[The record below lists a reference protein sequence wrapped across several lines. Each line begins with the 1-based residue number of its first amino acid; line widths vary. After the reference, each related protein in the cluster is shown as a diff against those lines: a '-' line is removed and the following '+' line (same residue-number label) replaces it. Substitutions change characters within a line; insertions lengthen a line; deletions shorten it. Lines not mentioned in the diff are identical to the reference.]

1 MNPNDEKIRA
11 AIAEQAG
18 DWFVGNDEG
27 SHDVRESA
35 DLAAWLRTSPVHIE
49 EFLGVSVIAR
59 DLREA
64 RTHPEYSLE
73 AILARAR
80 AEDEPGVHLL
90 RQPPGDAVR
99 VGAPRRWRT
108 ATVAM
113 AMAMAIAACLL
124 LSIGLFLTWS
134 GGPNRHSAASDGMTA
149 LHFETRHGEQ
159 LTRRFA
165 DDSVLHLNTDS
176 AITIRYGKNERV
188 AVLTSGEADF
198 EVAHDPKR
206 TFRVLAGS
214 VVVSDLGTTFDVRL
228 ARDSTVV
235 TVVEGEVA
243 VRPSTIGPRLEGPS
257 RADVQLGANQQ
268 LIIANGV
275 WPPAKAV
282 AVDAQRATAWL
293 HHQIAFDH
301 ESLEKVAAEYNR
313 YASKPI
319 EIVTPG
325 LQKLEISGVFATDDP
340 AEFIAFLRSMEG
352 VKVEETATRFRVSR
366 DHR

>member
-1 MNPNDEKIRA
+1 
-11 AIAEQAG
+11 
-18 DWFVGNDEG
+18 
-27 SHDVRESA
+27 VRH
-35 DLAAWLRTSPVHIE
+35 V
-49 EFLGVSVIAR
+49 
-59 DLREA
+59 
-64 RTHPEYSLE
+64 
-73 AILARAR
+73 
-80 AEDEPGVHLL
+80 
-90 RQPPGDAVR
+90 
-99 VGAPRRWRT
+99 
-108 ATVAM
+108 
-113 AMAMAIAACLL
+113 L
-124 LSIGLFLTWS
+124 LSIGLFLTWN

-159 LTRRFA
+159 LTRRLA

-176 AITIRYGKNERV
+176 AITIRYGKHERV
-188 AVLTSGEADF
+188 AVLTSGEANF

-214 VVVSDLGTTFDVRL
+214 VEVSDLGTTFDVRL

-243 VRPSTIGPRLEGPS
+243 VRPSTVGPRLEGP
-257 RADVQLGANQQ
+257 RMADVQLGANQQ

-293 HHQIAFDH
+293 RRQIAFDH
-301 ESLEKVAAEYNR
+301 EPLEKVAAEYNR

-352 VKVEETATRFRVSR
+352 VQVEETATRFRVSR

>member
-1 MNPNDEKIRA
+1 MISNDEKIRA

-18 DWFVGNDEG
+18 DWFLANDEG
-27 SHDVRESA
+27 SHDVQDSA
-35 DLAAWLRTSPVHIE
+35 DLAAWLKTSPVHIE

-80 AEDEPGVHLL
+80 AEDEPPVHPF
-90 RQPPGDAVR
+90 RQPPSNAVR
-99 VGAPRRWRT
+99 VGASRRWLT

-113 AMAMAIAACLL
+113 ATCAL
-124 LSIGLFLTWS
+124 LSLGAFFTWNS
-134 GGPNRHSAASDGMTA
+134 APIRHPSASDGVTA

-159 LTRRFA
+159 LTRRLA

-176 AITIRYGKNERV
+176 AVTIRYGKHERV
-188 AVLTSGEADF
+188 AVLTSGEAAF
-198 EVAHDPKR
+198 EVAHEPER
-206 TFRVLAGS
+206 AFRVLAGS
-214 VVVSDLGTTFDVRL
+214 VEVSDLGTKFDVRL
-228 ARDSTVV
+228 GRDSTVV
-235 TVVEGEVA
+235 TVVEGAVA
-243 VRPSTIGPRLEGPS
+243 VGPSTVTGRPAESPWT
-257 RADVQLGANQQ
+257 DVQVGANQQ
-268 LIIANGV
+268 IIIANGI

-293 HHQIAFDH
+293 HRQIAFDH
-301 ESLEKVAAEYNR
+301 EPLEKVAAEFNR
-313 YASKPI
+313 YAPKPI

-325 LQKLEISGVFATDDP
+325 LQKLEISGVFTTDDP
-340 AEFIAFLRSMEG
+340 AAFIAFLRSMEG
-352 VKVEETATRFRVSR
+352 VQVEETATRFRVSR

>member
-1 MNPNDEKIRA
+1 MISNDEKIRA

-18 DWFVGNDEG
+18 DWFVGNDDG
-27 SHDVRESA
+27 SPDVQNSA
-35 DLAAWLRTSPVHIE
+35 DLVAWLKTSPVHIE

-64 RTHPEYSLE
+64 RAHPEYSLE

-80 AEDEPGVHLL
+80 AEDESRVRPL
-90 RQPPGDAVR
+90 RRLPSDAVR
-99 VGAPRRWRT
+99 VGASRRWLT

-113 AMAMAIAACLL
+113 AACVP
-124 LSIGLFLTWS
+124 LSIALYLTWNR
-134 GGPNRHSAASDGMTA
+134 GPNPHPTVSDGMTA

-159 LTRRFA
+159 LTRRLA

-176 AITIRYGKNERV
+176 AITIRNGKHERV

-198 EVAHDPKR
+198 EVSHEPARP
-206 TFRVLAGS
+206 FRVLAGS
-214 VVVSDLGTTFDVRL
+214 VEISDLGTTFDVRL
-228 ARDSTVV
+228 ELDSTVV

-243 VRPSTIGPRLEGPS
+243 VGPS
-257 RADVQLGANQQ
+257 SAAGRPAGAPWTGVRVGADHQIA
-268 LIIANGV
+268 IANGI

-293 HHQIAFDH
+293 HRQIAFDH
-301 ESLEKVAAEYNR
+301 EPLEKVAAEFNR

-325 LQKLEISGVFATDDP
+325 LQKLEISGVFTTDDP
-340 AEFIAFLRSMEG
+340 AAFIAFLRSMEG
-352 VKVEETATRFRVSR
+352 VQVEETATRFRVSR

>member
-1 MNPNDEKIRA
+1 MNSNDEKIRA

-27 SHDVRESA
+27 LHDVQDSV
-35 DLAAWLRTSPVHIE
+35 DLATWLKTSPVHIE

-59 DLREA
+59 DLHEA
-64 RTHPEYSLE
+64 RTHPDYSLE

-80 AEDEPGVHLL
+80 ADDEPPVHPLP
-90 RQPPGDAVR
+90 QPPSDAVR
-99 VGAPRRWRT
+99 VGASRRWRT

-113 AMAMAIAACLL
+113 AASVL
-124 LSIGLFLTWS
+124 LSIGWFLTWNV
-134 GGPNRHSAASDGMTA
+134 GPNRHSTASVGMTA

-159 LTRRFA
+159 LTRRLA

-176 AITIRYGKNERV
+176 AITVRYGKHERV

-206 TFRVLAGS
+206 SFRVLAGS
-214 VVVSDLGTTFDVRL
+214 VEVSDLGTTFDVRL
-228 ARDSTVV
+228 GRDSTVV

-243 VRPSTIGPRLEGPS
+243 VGRSTVTGRPAGSPW
-257 RADVQLGANQQ
+257 ADVRVGANQQ
-268 LIIANGV
+268 VIIANGI

-282 AVDAQRATAWL
+282 MVDAQRATSWL
-293 HHQIAFDH
+293 QRQIAFDH
-301 ESLEKVAAEYNR
+301 EPLEKVAAEFNR
-313 YASKPI
+313 YAPKPI

-340 AEFIAFLRSMEG
+340 AAFIAFLRSMEG
-352 VKVEETATRFRVSR
+352 VQVEETATRFRVSR

>member
-1 MNPNDEKIRA
+1 MTSNDEKIRA
-11 AIAEQAG
+11 AIAEQAA
-18 DWFVGNDEG
+18 DRFVGNDEG
-27 SHDVRESA
+27 SQDVQDSA
-35 DLAAWLRTSPVHIE
+35 DLAAWLKTSPVHIE

-64 RTHPEYSLE
+64 RSFPEYSME

-80 AEDEPGVHLL
+80 AEDEPVVQHL
-90 RQPPGDAVR
+90 REPPSDAVR
-99 VGAPRRWRT
+99 AGATRRWRT
-108 ATVAM
+108 ATMAM
-113 AMAMAIAACLL
+113 AMAMAACVL
-124 LSIGLFLTWS
+124 LSIGLFWTWS
-134 GGPNRHSAASDGMTA
+134 GGPNQHSPTSDGMAA

-159 LTRRFA
+159 LTRRLA

-176 AITIRYGKNERV
+176 AITIRYGIHERV

-206 TFRVLAGS
+206 AFRVLAGP
-214 VVVSDLGTTFDVRL
+214 VEVSDVGTTFDVRL

-243 VRPSTIGPRLEGPS
+243 VRPSTIGPRSEGTS
-257 RADVQLGANQQ
+257 RADVQLGPNQQ
-268 LIIANGV
+268 LIIANGI

-282 AVDAQRATAWL
+282 ALDAQRATAWL

-301 ESLEKVAAEYNR
+301 ESLEKVATEFNR

-325 LQKLEISGVFATDDP
+325 LQKLEISGVFGTDDP

-352 VKVEETATRFRVSR
+352 VQVEETATRFRVSR
-366 DHR
+366 VHR

>member
-1 MNPNDEKIRA
+1 MTSNDEKIRA

-27 SHDVRESA
+27 LTDVQDSA
-35 DLAAWLRTSPVHIE
+35 DLAAWLKTSPVHIE

-80 AEDEPGVHLL
+80 AEDEPPVHPF
-90 RQPPGDAVR
+90 RQPPGNAVR
-99 VGAPRRWRT
+99 AGASRRWLT
-108 ATVAM
+108 ATAAM
-113 AMAMAIAACLL
+113 ATCAL
-124 LSIGLFLTWS
+124 LSLGAFFTWNS
-134 GGPNRHSAASDGMTA
+134 APIRHPSASDGVTA

-159 LTRRFA
+159 LTRRLA

-176 AITIRYGKNERV
+176 AITIRYGKHERV
-188 AVLTSGEADF
+188 AVLTSGEAHF
-198 EVAHDPKR
+198 EVAHEPER
-206 TFRVLAGS
+206 AFRVLAGS
-214 VVVSDLGTTFDVRL
+214 VEVSDLGTTFDVRL
-228 ARDSTVV
+228 GHDSTVV

-243 VRPSTIGPRLEGPS
+243 VGPSTVAGRPAGPPW
-257 RADVQLGANQQ
+257 ADVRVGADQQ
-268 LIIANGV
+268 IIIANGI

-293 HHQIAFDH
+293 HRQIAFDH
-301 ESLEKVAAEYNR
+301 EPLETVAAEFNR

-325 LQKLEISGVFATDDP
+325 LQKLEISGVFTTDDP
-340 AEFIAFLRSMEG
+340 ATFIAFLRSMEG
-352 VKVEETATRFRVSR
+352 VQVEETTTRFRVSR

>member
-1 MNPNDEKIRA
+1 MTSSDEKIRA

-27 SHDVRESA
+27 LPDVQDSA
-35 DLAAWLRTSPVHIE
+35 DLAAWLKTSPLHIE

-64 RTHPEYSLE
+64 RTHPDYSLE

-80 AEDEPGVHLL
+80 ADDEPGVHPL
-90 RQPPGDAVR
+90 RLPPSNAVR
-99 VGAPRRWRT
+99 SGASRRWLT
-108 ATVAM
+108 ATLAM
-113 AMAMAIAACLL
+113 AACVL
-124 LSIGLFLTWS
+124 LSIGLFVTWN
-134 GGPNRHSAASDGMTA
+134 GAPNRHPTASDGMTA

-159 LTRRFA
+159 LTRRLA

-176 AITIRYGKNERV
+176 AITIRYGKHERV
-188 AVLTSGEADF
+188 AVLSSGEAHL
-198 EVAHDPKR
+198 EVAHEPER
-206 TFRVLAGS
+206 AFRVLAGS
-214 VVVSDLGTTFDVRL
+214 VEVSDLGTKFDVL
-228 ARDSTVV
+228 LGRDSTVV

-243 VRPSTIGPRLEGPS
+243 VRPSTVTERPPRSPWT
-257 RADVQLGANQQ
+257 DVQVGANQQ
-268 LIIANGV
+268 VIIANGI

-293 HHQIAFDH
+293 HRQIAFNH
-301 ESLEKVAAEYNR
+301 EPLEKVAAEFNR
-313 YASKPI
+313 YAPKPI

-325 LQKLEISGVFATDDP
+325 LQKLEISGVFTTDDP
-340 AEFIAFLRSMEG
+340 AAFIAFLRSMEG
-352 VKVEETATRFRVSR
+352 VQVEETTTGFRVSR

>member
-1 MNPNDEKIRA
+1 MTSNDEKIRA

-27 SHDVRESA
+27 LPDVQDSA
-35 DLAAWLRTSPVHIE
+35 DLAAWLKTSPVHIE

-64 RTHPEYSLE
+64 RTHPDYSLE

-80 AEDEPGVHLL
+80 AEDEAPVHPL
-90 RQPPGDAVR
+90 RQPPSVAVR
-99 VGAPRRWRT
+99 VGASRRRLT
-108 ATVAM
+108 ATLAM
-113 AMAMAIAACLL
+113 AACVV
-124 LSIGLFLTWS
+124 LSIGLFSTWN
-134 GGPNRHSAASDGMTA
+134 GGPNRHPTASEGMTA

-159 LTRRFA
+159 LTRRLA

-176 AITIRYGKNERV
+176 AITIRYGKHERV

-198 EVAHDPKR
+198 EVAHEPER
-206 TFRVLAGS
+206 AFRVLAGS
-214 VVVSDLGTTFDVRL
+214 VEVRDLGTKFDVRL
-228 ARDSTVV
+228 GRDSTVI

-243 VRPSTIGPRLEGPS
+243 VGPSTVAGRPAGPPWT
-257 RADVQLGANQQ
+257 DVQVGADQQ
-268 LIIANGV
+268 IIIANGV

-293 HHQIAFDH
+293 HRQIAFNH
-301 ESLEKVAAEYNR
+301 EPLEKVAAEFNR
-313 YASKPI
+313 YAPKPI

-325 LQKLEISGVFATDDP
+325 LQKLEISGVFTTDDP
-340 AEFIAFLRSMEG
+340 AAFIAFLRSMEG
-352 VKVEETATRFRVSR
+352 VQIEETTTRFRVSR
-366 DHR
+366 DRR

>member
-1 MNPNDEKIRA
+1 MTSNDEKIRA

-27 SHDVRESA
+27 LPDAQDSA
-35 DLAAWLRTSPVHIE
+35 DLAAWLKTSPVHIE

-80 AEDEPGVHLL
+80 AEDEPRVHPR
-90 RQPPGDAVR
+90 RQPPSDAVR
-99 VGAPRRWRT
+99 VGASRHWLT

-113 AMAMAIAACLL
+113 AACVL
-124 LSIGLFLTWS
+124 LSIGLFFTWNGAS
-134 GGPNRHSAASDGMTA
+134 IRHPATSDGVTA

-159 LTRRFA
+159 LTHRLA
-165 DDSVLHLNTDS
+165 DGSVVHLNTDS
-176 AITIRYGKNERV
+176 AITIRYGKHERV
-188 AVLTSGEADF
+188 AELTSGEADF

-206 TFRVLAGS
+206 SFRVLAGS
-214 VVVSDLGTTFDVRL
+214 VEVSDLGTAFDVRL
-228 ARDSTVV
+228 GLGSTVV

-243 VRPSTIGPRLEGPS
+243 VRPSTAGRPAGS
-257 RADVQLGANQQ
+257 QWTGVQIGANQQ
-268 LIIANGV
+268 VIIADGI

-293 HHQIAFDH
+293 HRQIAFEH
-301 ESLEKVAAEYNR
+301 EPLEKVAAEFNR
-313 YASKPI
+313 YVPKPI
-319 EIVTPG
+319 EIITPG
-325 LQKLEISGVFATDDP
+325 LQRLEISGVFTTDDP
-340 AEFIAFLRSMEG
+340 AAFIAFLRSMAG
-352 VKVEETATRFRVSR
+352 VHVEETATRFRVSR
-366 DHR
+366 D

>member
-1 MNPNDEKIRA
+1 MTSNDEKIRA

-27 SHDVRESA
+27 LPDVQDSA
-35 DLAAWLRTSPVHIE
+35 DLAAWLKTSPVHIE

-64 RTHPEYSLE
+64 RTHPDYSLE

-80 AEDEPGVHLL
+80 AEDEPPVHPFG
-90 RQPPGDAVR
+90 QPPSNAAR
-99 VGAPRRWRT
+99 VGASRRWRT

-113 AMAMAIAACLL
+113 AACVL
-124 LSIGLFLTWS
+124 LSIGLFLTWN
-134 GGPNRHSAASDGMTA
+134 GGPNRHPTTSDGMTA

-159 LTRRFA
+159 LTRRLA

-176 AITIRYGKNERV
+176 AITIRYGKHERV
-188 AVLTSGEADF
+188 AVLTSGEAHF
-198 EVAHDPKR
+198 EIAHEPER
-206 TFRVLAGS
+206 AFRVLAGS
-214 VVVSDLGTTFDVRL
+214 VEVRDLGTKFDVRL
-228 ARDSTVV
+228 GRDSTVV

-243 VRPSTIGPRLEGPS
+243 VGPSTLTGRPAGPWTNVQVG
-257 RADVQLGANQQ
+257 ADQQ
-268 LIIANGV
+268 ITIANGI

-282 AVDAQRATAWL
+282 VVDAQRATAWL
-293 HHQIAFDH
+293 HRQIAFNH
-301 ESLEKVAAEYNR
+301 EPLENVAAEFNR

-325 LQKLEISGVFATDDP
+325 LQKLEISGVFTTDDP
-340 AEFIAFLRSMEG
+340 AAFIAFLRSMEG
-352 VKVEETATRFRVSR
+352 VQIEETATRFRVSR